1 MKDIETNF
9 TITSLQANLYA
20 IPLAIFI
27 IAALYIP
34 FILIWSVTPLMKVLY
49 SPFISLKVF
58 LPVFILLALLYE
70 IIHWL
75 AFRWAGK
82 IDATHLKIGFQWK
95 TLTPYAHCDASMPA
109 YAYRISLIL
118 PALLLGI
125 IPSIVALIFGI
136 SWLLIY
142 GIIFT
147 IVGGGDFIIL
157 WLIRKVKKDQLLQD
171 HPSRCGC
178 KAIDNLQD

>member
-1 MKDIETNF
+1 MNNLKTNF
-9 TITSLQANLYA
+9 TISSLQANLYA

-27 IAALYIP
+27 VAALYIP
-34 FILIWSVTPLMKVLY
+34 FILVWGISPLMKALY
-49 SPFISLKVF
+49 SPYLSLQVF
-58 LPVFILLALLYE
+58 LPVFILLALLHE

-75 AFRWAGK
+75 AFRLAGK
-82 IDATHLKIGFQWK
+82 IGPSHLKIGFQWK
-95 TLTPYAHCDASMPA
+95 TLTPYAHCDAAMKAS
-109 YAYRISLIL
+109 AYRISLIL

-125 IPSIVALIFGI
+125 IPSIVALIFGV

-157 WLIRKVKKDQLLQD
+157 WLIRKVKKINYCRIIPAGVDV
-171 HPSRCGC
+171 
-178 KAIDNLQD
+178 K